1 MPLFQTA
8 SQCTTNQGARLQRPS
23 AYRPTGTPLVPLSK
37 SSIFLPRTDR
47 SSKSTIGSLKR
58 AYLKQALSSFMF
70 GTKNV
75 QLHPIIARTLSNIYA
90 AWPQTCEPVRGT
102 PESVGGENVCD
113 GMQGRRFPDTD
124 LGPRLGLR
132 IDGLMDALPLLR
144 GSTGVIRAGR
154 SSSGIIGCGARGAN
168 ATSPP
173 SSSSASRPV
182 VYPRVYPVPSSSATA
197 SPSDPPDLLLMVHV
211 SSLQ

>member
-1 MPLFQTA
+1 MTRDYNPGCRQFYRKAASLSRGMPLFQTA

-75 QLHPIIARTLSNIYA
+75 QLYPIIEPEPFRIFMLLGHKPASQLEARQNL
-90 AWPQTCEPVRGT
+90 WEER
-102 PESVGGENVCD
+102 
-113 GMQGRRFPDTD
+113 M
-124 LGPRLGLR
+124 
-132 IDGLMDALPLLR
+132 
-144 GSTGVIRAGR
+144 
-154 SSSGIIGCGARGAN
+154 
-168 ATSPP
+168 
-173 SSSSASRPV
+173 SAMAC
-182 VYPRVYPVPSSSATA
+182 RV
-197 SPSDPPDLLLMVHV
+197 DDFQILI
-211 SSLQ
+211 